1 MSDAPALGAKVRAL
15 RRREGLTQVQLA
27 ERLGIS
33 PSYLNLIEHNRRPL
47 PAQHLIKLA
56 QLFQVDLQAF
66 SADDDAEVRQALM
79 EAFGDPLFEPFEL
92 TSNEVKEFA
101 NQNANAARGVLAL
114 YRAYRQLRAA
124 GLEGDGA
131 DDGSSPPE
139 EVSELI
145 QRHQNFFPDLEDAAE
160 GLWRAARLSTGD
172 LQVGLVEY
180 LGSVHGYT
188 VRFVRESALPGQVRR
203 IDRAHHVVLLSEV
216 LAPRSRLFQLAHVI
230 GLLELSDVFDR
241 VVRDQTLTSDE
252 SRRLGRVA
260 LANYFAG
267 AVLMP
272 YQSFLESAQ
281 RERYDIE
288 LLGHRFRASF
298 EQVCHRLTSLRKP
311 GAEGIPLHLIRVDVA
326 GNLSKRFSA
335 SGFRFSSF
343 GAGCPRWNEHAAFL
357 TPGIIR
363 TQVSR
368 MPDGTAYFSVARTV
382 RTSRGGYRGGYVL
395 HAVGIGCELEYAGR
409 MVYSDGIDLAGV
421 QGVPIGVS
429 CRVCERSDCDQR
441 AFPAVYRPLRIDEDV
456 RGTSFY
462 VEAGRRPGDTGRAHA
477 TSEDD

>member
-1 MSDAPALGAKVRAL
+1 VAEAPKLGAKVRAL

-56 QLFQVDLQAF
+56 QLFQIDLQAF
-66 SADDDAEVRQALM
+66 SADDEDDLRAALM
-79 EAFGDPLFEPFEL
+79 EAFGDPLFEAYEL
-92 TSNEVKEFA
+92 TQNEVKELA
-101 NQNANAARGVLAL
+101 GQNPNAARAVLAL
-114 YRAYRQLRAA
+114 YRGFRQLKQS
-124 GLEGDGA
+124 GFEGSAVEQGASPPDEVGELLQRNQNYFPDIEDGA
-131 DDGSSPPE
+131 ES
-139 EVSELI
+139 
-145 QRHQNFFPDLEDAAE
+145 
-160 GLWRAARLSTGD
+160 LWRAARLSSGD
-172 LQVGLVEY
+172 LQARLVDY
-180 LGSVHGYT
+180 LESVHGFS

-203 IDRAHHVVLLSEV
+203 LDREHHALLLSEV

-230 GLLELSDVFDR
+230 GLLEQSDVFDR

-272 YQSFLESAQ
+272 YQAMLESAQ

-298 EQVCHRLTSLRKP
+298 EQVCHRLTTLRRP
-311 GAEGIPLHLIRVDVA
+311 GAEGIPLHLVRVDVA
-326 GNLSKRFSA
+326 GNLSKKFSA

-382 RTSRGGYRGGYVL
+382 RTSRGGFREGYVL
-395 HAVGIGCELEYAGR
+395 HSVGIGCELRYASR
-409 MVYSDGIDLAGV
+409 MVYSDGIDLASV
-421 QGVPIGVS
+421 EGVPIGVA

-441 AFPAVYRPLRIDEDV
+441 AFPAVFRPLRIDEDV

-462 VEAGRRPGDTGRAHA
+462 VEAQRAR
-477 TSEDD
+477 TRDLEGE

>member
-1 MSDAPALGAKVRAL
+1 MSEAPRLGAKVRAL
-15 RRREGLTQVQLA
+15 RRREGLTQVHLA

-66 SADDDAEVRQALM
+66 SADDEAELRASLM
-79 EAFGDPLFEPFEL
+79 EAFGDPLFEAYEL
-92 TSNEVKEFA
+92 TSNEVKELAA
-101 NQNANAARGVLAL
+101 NSPNAGRAILAL
-114 YRAYRQLRAA
+114 YQAYRQLQQSGR
-124 GLEGDGA
+124 EGQSLDQSA
-131 DDGSSPPE
+131 SPPD
-139 EVSELI
+139 EVGELI
-145 QRHQNFFPDLEDAAE
+145 QKNQNYFPDLEDAAE
-160 GLWRAARLSTGD
+160 SLWRAARLSTGD
-172 LQVGLVEY
+172 LQGGLVDY
-180 LGSVHGYT
+180 LESVHGYS

-203 IDRAHHVVLLSEV
+203 LDRERHVLLLSEV
-216 LAPRSRLFQLAHVI
+216 LAPRSRLFQLAHVVA
-230 GLLELSDVFDR
+230 LLEQNDVFDR
-241 VVRDQTLTSDE
+241 IVRDQVLTTEE

-272 YQSFLESAQ
+272 YAALLESAQ

-298 EQVCHRLTSLRKP
+298 EQVCHRLTTLRRP
-311 GAEGIPLHLIRVDVA
+311 GAEGIPFHLVRVDVA

-335 SGFRFSSF
+335 SGFRFSRF

-357 TPGIIR
+357 TPGIVR

-368 MPDGTAYFSVARTV
+368 MPDGTAYFNVARTV
-382 RTSRGGYRGGYVL
+382 RTSRGGFKEGYVL
-395 HAVGIGCELEYAGR
+395 HAVGLGCELKYASR
-409 MVYSDGIDLAGV
+409 MVYSDGIDLDAAE
-421 QGVPIGVS
+421 GVPIGVS
-429 CRVCERSDCDQR
+429 CRVCERTDCDQR
-441 AFPAVYRPLRIDEDV
+441 AFPAVFRPLRIDEDV

-462 VEAGRRPGDTGRAHA
+462 VEGERAASGAGADVPD
-477 TSEDD
+477 